1 MKRTYVSPSIQVFV
15 CKTTSDILV
24 GSTMTIDP
32 SQEATSETVV
42 ESRRHWGSIWDDD
55 EDEELNDYNL

>member
-1 MKRTYVSPSIQVFV
+1 MKRTYVSPSIHVFV
-15 CKTTSDILV
+15 CNTTSDILT

-32 SQEATSETVV
+32 SEEATSETIV

-55 EDEELNDYNL
+55 EEDNNDYNL